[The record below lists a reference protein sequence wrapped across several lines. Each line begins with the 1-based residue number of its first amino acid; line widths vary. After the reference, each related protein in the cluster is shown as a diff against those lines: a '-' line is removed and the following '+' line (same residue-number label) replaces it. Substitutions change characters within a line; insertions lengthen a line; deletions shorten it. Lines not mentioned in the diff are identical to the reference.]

1 MSDPLIGRVLGDYTI
16 EALMGKGG
24 MARVYRGYDEKLKR
38 YAAVKVINTEL
49 ESDELREE
57 YQARFVREA
66 RAIARL
72 QHPNIVGVYQFDQ
85 LWDLNFMAMQF
96 IEGDDLRHQLED
108 YHNRGTLMPLR
119 TIVTIMR
126 DIASALDYAHAHG
139 VIHRDIK
146 PSNIM
151 VTPEGRGVLTDFG
164 LVLNLEDGTIGN
176 TFGSA
181 HYIAPEQAVSSA
193 QAVAQ
198 SDLYSL
204 GVVLFEMATGKV
216 PFDDPSTMSVALK
229 HLNEPPP
236 LPSTINPAI
245 SPALEDVILHM
256 LRKDPAARYPDGATF
271 IAALSAAVSD
281 DALKTS
287 DEEDTVELTTTRA
300 EPKRAGKK
308 AKPTQVLPDKAGKAD
323 KAGQASAV
331 PDKEAAPSPASARH
345 EIETRIL
352 ADSQSTATPIPTQ
365 PAKRG
370 RGGLLGL
377 LILLVIAAVA
387 IAVISQGGQPGG
399 EPSASPTG
407 LSGAAGETPAVTSDR
422 PAATASPR
430 PENTA
435 PPATTAAPAASSTIP
450 PTEEAALA
458 ATATPTPRPTEPPS
472 ATPTTAAPTRTQ
484 TGGAS
489 EPGEIALIYDADS
502 LQLVN
507 QAAYNID
514 VQPLVLRS
522 TNPATG
528 QVIEFNVAD
537 LRGGL
542 VPPNALR
549 PGYCYHIWR
558 MDLSSDAAEVPYGP
572 ECTTRAGWRAVSPI
586 RWFWISDQPGA
597 TFEVTLFDEVIA
609 TCSIAAGRCEFSLP

>member
-139 VIHRDIK
+139 VIHRDSK

-236 LPSTINPAI
+236 LPSTINRP
-245 SPALEDVILHM
+245 SRPPWKM
-256 LRKDPAARYPDGATF
+256 SSSTCCARTRP
-271 IAALSAAVSD
+271 IA
-281 DALKTS
+281 
-287 DEEDTVELTTTRA
+287 
-300 EPKRAGKK
+300 
-308 AKPTQVLPDKAGKAD
+308 
-323 KAGQASAV
+323 
-331 PDKEAAPSPASARH
+331 
-345 EIETRIL
+345 
-352 ADSQSTATPIPTQ
+352 IPT
-365 PAKRG
+365 G
-370 RGGLLGL
+370 R
-377 LILLVIAAVA
+377 
-387 IAVISQGGQPGG
+387 
-399 EPSASPTG
+399 PSS
-407 LSGAAGETPAVTSDR
+407 
-422 PAATASPR
+422 
-430 PENTA
+430 
-435 PPATTAAPAASSTIP
+435 
-450 PTEEAALA
+450 
-458 ATATPTPRPTEPPS
+458 PPS
-472 ATPTTAAPTRTQ
+472 ARPSAKKRFKPTTRKTRW
-484 TGGAS
+484 
-489 EPGEIALIYDADS
+489 
-502 LQLVN
+502 N
-507 QAAYNID
+507 
-514 VQPLVLRS
+514 
-522 TNPATG
+522 
-528 QVIEFNVAD
+528 
-537 LRGGL
+537 
-542 VPPNALR
+542 
-549 PGYCYHIWR
+549 
-558 MDLSSDAAEVPYGP
+558 
-572 ECTTRAGWRAVSPI
+572 
-586 RWFWISDQPGA
+586 
-597 TFEVTLFDEVIA
+597 
-609 TCSIAAGRCEFSLP
+609 